1 MFVYLGNDTTVKKDD
16 VIGIFDIEECSVSR
30 ITADFLNA
38 SQKQGRV
45 VSVSDEM
52 PKAFVVCT
60 DKTYI
65 TNVSNST
72 INKDAPI
79 NILDCILFVKYYR
92 LCLRLSI
99 I

>member
-45 VSVSDEM
+45 VSVSDDM

-60 DKTYI
+60 D
-65 TNVSNST
+65 NVSNST
-72 INKDAPI
+72 INKRCAD
-79 NILDCILFVKYYR
+79 KY
-92 LCLRLSI
+92 S
-99 I
+99 

>member
-1 MFVYLGNDTTVKKDD
+1 MYLFLGGDSTVKKDD

-45 VSVSDEM
+45 VSVSDDM

-60 DKTYI
+60 EKTYI
-65 TNVSNST
+65 TNVSNT
-72 INKDAPI
+72 TLNHRCDEKIT
-79 NILDCILFVKYYR
+79 
-92 LCLRLSI
+92 
-99 I
+99 

>member
-1 MFVYLGNDTTVKKDD
+1 MLACGKRRVYGGVTACVCVSWNDTTVKKDD

-45 VSVSDEM
+45 VSVSDDM

-72 INKDAPI
+72 INKRCAD
-79 NILDCILFVKYYR
+79 KY
-92 LCLRLSI
+92 S
-99 I
+99 

>member
-1 MFVYLGNDTTVKKDD
+1 MYLFLGGDSTVKKDD

-45 VSVSDEM
+45 VSVSDDM

-60 DKTYI
+60 EKTYI
-65 TNVSNST
+65 TNVSNT
-72 INKDAPI
+72 TLNRRCGEKIT
-79 NILDCILFVKYYR
+79 
-92 LCLRLSI
+92 
-99 I
+99 

>member
-1 MFVYLGNDTTVKKDD
+1 MYLFLGGNVTTKKDD

-65 TNVSNST
+65 TNVSNTT
-72 INKDAPI
+72 INKRCKEKI
-79 NILDCILFVKYYR
+79 T
-92 LCLRLSI
+92 
-99 I
+99 